1 MMNIQNL
8 INESRGFFKEKQF
21 DKAEQRLKQA
31 WQEIIGEAT
40 QVQIQEQN
48 DVRYWLGRCSFEK
61 AQRTE
66 KNEKVIQL
74 LKEAIKYFQQQLSLA
89 KKLCNTQA
97 SIEEQYAYGWLGRCY
112 LELAI
117 REKIVDTTNICLHQA
132 IRSYYHQLD
141 ILNRLEKKEDFVKEQ
156 IKAQNWLGH
165 CYSEQSKRTL
175 ISDRRIRLI
184 KKALQCYSQQLDFIK
199 QAATT
204 LRPHILEQAQAHS
217 WIGGAYLE
225 WALHTKN
232 VESAEGLLNKAIDH
246 HKQELQLSG
255 ELDNQDNQIDKQN
268 GIIGQIYAQY
278 HIGCC
283 YFEQARRAKDNTQAD
298 DLFQKSARSFKNV
311 RKQIPAL
318 IDWPKTDL
326 LENSLKH
333 YLKYF
338 AYREQ
343 NWMRY
348 F

>member
-1 MMNIQNL
+1 MNIQNL

-141 ILNRLEKKEDFVKEQ
+141 ILNRLEKK
-156 IKAQNWLGH
+156 
-165 CYSEQSKRTL
+165 
-175 ISDRRIRLI
+175 RILLKNKLRL
-184 KKALQCYSQQLDFIK
+184 K
-199 QAATT
+199 
-204 LRPHILEQAQAHS
+204 
-217 WIGGAYLE
+217 IG
-225 WALHTKN
+225 
-232 VESAEGLLNKAIDH
+232 
-246 HKQELQLSG
+246 
-255 ELDNQDNQIDKQN
+255 
-268 GIIGQIYAQY
+268 
-278 HIGCC
+278 
-283 YFEQARRAKDNTQAD
+283 
-298 DLFQKSARSFKNV
+298 
-311 RKQIPAL
+311 
-318 IDWPKTDL
+318 
-326 LENSLKH
+326 
-333 YLKYF
+333 
-338 AYREQ
+338 
-343 NWMRY
+343 
-348 F
+348 